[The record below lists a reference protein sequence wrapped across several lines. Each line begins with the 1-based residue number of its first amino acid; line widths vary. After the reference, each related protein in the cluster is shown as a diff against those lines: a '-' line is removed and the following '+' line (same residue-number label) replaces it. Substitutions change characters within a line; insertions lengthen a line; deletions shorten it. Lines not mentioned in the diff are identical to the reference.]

1 MKKIGILLCFSA
13 FCGACKDD
21 TAARQARIQ
30 EEVQILVDNYRK
42 VRLAECYQTALDSAD
57 HLVDSLILAE
67 AQRID
72 TAALQARPQ
81 KPPKVVLKS
90 VLDTLPVQP
99 ILR

>member
-1 MKKIGILLCFSA
+1 MKKLVLGLFLGMFWS
-13 FCGACKDD
+13 ACKDD
-21 TAARQARIQ
+21 TAARQARINA
-30 EEVQILVDNYRK
+30 EIEALVDNYRK
-42 VRLAECYQTALDSAD
+42 VREAECYQAALDSAD
-57 HLVDSLILAE
+57 RLVDSLILAE
-67 AQRID
+67 ARGLD